1 MAKKTCITKNTQK
14 YDEEISLSN
23 LYYDSNNLELYGED
37 DKQYIEGLDS
47 SIEEMGL
54 INPPIVYDTN
64 EIKSGHTR
72 VRRLIELGYKTV
84 PIIRA
89 STAKPKDMFD
99 NMMAL
104 MIENQGRPS
113 NLRRQY
119 NQIQTASAAYEKKTG
134 NTISSNMLK
143 TKICPAAQ
151 MTYDMYK
158 LLNDLETDR
167 MDLFK
172 RVMEKNGDTLSPT
185 VAKRLMREDK
195 KQKAILPMAK
205 IADNLVQRE
214 DVIYATNAVSNALN
228 QFLNIQIT
236 DRDGKFFEVFE
247 NIQQNTLGAIV
258 HETITNTIAESINFK
273 NQNSDYAKAFAPKN
287 QRIDDV
293 SFPNLNVG
301 FEVKTCH
308 MKDGNKL
315 LFTSGKPKTGY
326 YLFAGFNFDYSSV
339 FCAYGFMKHDVW
351 KRAGRTCTLDM
362 KKFYDAGLTY
372 ILGDLKYDKKDNKVI
387 CVPEGL
393 TIW

>member
-1 MAKKTCITKNTQK
+1 MNKSCITKHTEK
-14 YDEEISLSN
+14 YDEVIPLSN
-23 LYYDSNNLELYGED
+23 ILYDKDNLELYGED
-37 DKQYIEGLDS
+37 DKDYIESLDS
-47 SIEEMGL
+47 QLEDMGL
-54 INPPIVYDTN
+54 INPPIIYDNN

-72 VRRLIELGYKTV
+72 VRRLIALGYKEV

-89 STAKPKDMFD
+89 STQKPSDVFD

-104 MIENQGRPS
+104 MIENQGRPA

-119 NQIQTASAAYEKKTG
+119 NQIQTAAKAYEDKTG
-134 NTISSNMLK
+134 KAISANMLK

-151 MTYDMYK
+151 MSYDKYK

-167 MDLFK
+167 IDLFK

-185 VAKRLMREDK
+185 VAKRLMMNDK
-195 KQKAILPMAK
+195 KQAAILPASK

-228 QFLNIQIT
+228 QFLNIQVT
-236 DRDGKFFEVFE
+236 DRDGKFLEVFE

-258 HETITNTIAESINFK
+258 HETITNTITESINFRH
-273 NQNSDYAKAFAPKN
+273 QNNNYARAFAPKN

-339 FCAYGFMKHDVW
+339 FCAYGFMNFDVW
-351 KRAGRTCTLDM
+351 KRAGRTSTLDM

-372 ILGDLKYDKKDNKVI
+372 ILGDLKYDKKENKVI
-387 CVPEGL
+387 CSPEGL
-393 TIW
+393 TI